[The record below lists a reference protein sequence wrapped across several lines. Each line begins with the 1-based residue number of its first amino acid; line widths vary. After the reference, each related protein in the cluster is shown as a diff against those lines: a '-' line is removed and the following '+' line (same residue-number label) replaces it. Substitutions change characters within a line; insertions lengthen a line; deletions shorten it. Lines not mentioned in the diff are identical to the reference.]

1 VKAVDHYVLALYR
14 GESVAA
20 AKLLALTAE
29 PELVRDFAERIL
41 ARPEE
46 QEADAVL
53 AELEHGRQRAL
64 DLVKDEARQA
74 PRRSGPS
81 NLGSGPSCG
90 VRGERSEP
98 DL

>member
-1 VKAVDHYVLALYR
+1 MTTTFLALYR

-29 PELVRDFAERIL
+29 PELVRDFAERML

-46 QEADAVL
+46 QEPDAVL

-64 DLVKDEARQA
+64 ELVKDEARQA

-81 NLGSGPSCG
+81 NLGGGPSCG
-90 VRGERSEP
+90 VRGERLETDP
-98 DL
+98 

>member
-1 VKAVDHYVLALYR
+1 LTATFLALYR

-29 PELVRDFAERIL
+29 PELVLEFAERML

-46 QEADAVL
+46 QEPDEVL
-53 AELEHGRQRAL
+53 AELEHGRRRAL
-64 DLVKDEARQA
+64 RLVKDEVRQI
-74 PRRSGPS
+74 PRRSGPT
-81 NLGSGPSCG
+81 NLGSAPSRG
-90 VRGERSEP
+90 ARGERSGP